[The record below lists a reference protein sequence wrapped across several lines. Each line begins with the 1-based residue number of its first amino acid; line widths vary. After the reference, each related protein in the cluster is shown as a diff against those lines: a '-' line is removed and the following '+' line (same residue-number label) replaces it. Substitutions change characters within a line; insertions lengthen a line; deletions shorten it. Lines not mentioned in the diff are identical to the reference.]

1 MGGSVDLLVLLQLP
15 GDGVGSSLLI
25 FAFILALLAAL
36 AAETPHDTPREG
48 DARLA
53 LTVSPFHV

>member
-1 MGGSVDLLVLLQLP
+1 MGGPIDLLVLLQLP

-25 FAFILALLAAL
+25 FAFILAVLVL

-53 LTVSPFHV
+53 LTVFPLDV